1 MKKKLRLIAML
12 LLLAGVVPAGGPI
25 YLGIVRDDVHA
36 HSAIGDYGLQA
47 ITASGILIIV
57 LGLFL
62 LGLSRTTEPSR

>member
-12 LLLAGVVPAGGPI
+12 LLLAGVVPAGGPV